1 MATSQQSGVARVIV
15 LHATEYC
22 LLVFRELAVAQVR
35 QTGEGVGPGM
45 SLLPPEADS
54 FVGPQDLRVWKV
66 LSLGGRTIC
75 GGGEQV

>member
-1 MATSQQSGVARVIV
+1 MAGVVV

-22 LLVFRELAVAQVR
+22 LLVFWELAVAQVR

-66 LSLGGRTIC
+66 LSLGGRTI
-75 GGGEQV
+75 